1 MKQRNLKY
9 LIILSVLL
17 LGPVILTGCKK
28 ERTAPEVPA
37 EPGFEKI
44 SRSGITFQWRIEGD
58 QLEVILSAP
67 TEGWVAVAFN
77 PTEMMQGANFVIGYI
92 QDGQVYIRNDHG
104 NWLTSHVSDESQGG
118 TQDAVLVRGEEKNGS
133 TTLRFTLPVDSS
145 DEYDVKLN
153 IGGTNTILLAY
164 GAKDSFTS
172 MHRLKTKVETEF

>member
-1 MKQRNLKY
+1 MKQRHLKY

-28 ERTAPEVPA
+28 EKTAPEISA

-44 SRSGITFQWRIEGD
+44 SSSGIAFQWRIEGD

-77 PTEMMQGANFVIGYI
+77 PTEMMQGANFIIGYVK
-92 QDGQVYIRNDHG
+92 DGQVHIRNDYG

-118 TQDAVLVRGEEKNGS
+118 TQDVVLARGEEKNGS
-133 TTLRFTLPVDSS
+133 TTLRFTLPVDSA

>member
-17 LGPVILTGCKK
+17 LGLVILTGCKK
-28 ERTAPEVPA
+28 EKSAPEVST
-37 EPGFEKI
+37 EPGFEKT
-44 SRSGITFQWRIEGD
+44 SGSGITFQWRIDGN

-77 PTEMMQGANFVIGYI
+77 PTKMMQGANFVIGYV
-92 QDGQVYIRNDHG
+92 QDGQAYIRDDYG

-118 TQDAVLVRGEEKNGS
+118 TQDVVLVRGEENNGS
-133 TTLRFTLPVDSS
+133 TTLRFTLPVDSA
-145 DEYDVKLN
+145 DEYDGKLN

-164 GAKDSFTS
+164 GANDSFTS
-172 MHRLKTKVETEF
+172 MHRVKTKIETEF